1 MNLEQIKQELHKPKY
16 DFLKENPHLGDN
28 IILLGLG
35 GSHAYGTFNE
45 NSDLDIRGVALN
57 TANEILTCSNFDWQ
71 VTGAKDS
78 GTDACIYSFMKMMK
92 LLAECNPN
100 CIEILGLKPEHYLY
114 VSPIGQ
120 KLLDNKDMFLSKLV
134 IPKFLG
140 YSSQQLYKLKQLAAD
155 GFDQSELEKHI
166 LHQLERMSKHFMQD
180 YTEFNGYLHLYID
193 KSKQEDMDTEIYMDV
208 NIAHYPLRDYC
219 KIWNTWQNTV
229 SSYKKLGKR
238 NDHANKHEKM
248 GKHSMQLIRLLDTC
262 ADILEKHEIITY
274 RKDEHE
280 EYIAIR
286 NGKYITEDGKIKNE
300 FFELVEEKEKHLDE
314 LAAKTTLPN
323 FPDYDRINAFIKEV
337 NTELI
342 SRNS

>member
-1 MNLEQIKQELHKPKY
+1 MTIEEIKQKVSSEEY
-16 DFLKENPHLGDN
+16 SFLKEDEHLGSN

-45 NSDLDIRGVALN
+45 NSDLDIRGIALN
-57 TANEILTCSNFDWQ
+57 KANEILTCKNFDWQ

-140 YSSQQLYKLKQLAAD
+140 YSSQQLYRLKQLAAD

-180 YTEFNGYLHLYID
+180 YTEFNG
-193 KSKQEDMDTEIYMDV
+193 
-208 NIAHYPLRDYC
+208 
-219 KIWNTWQNTV
+219 
-229 SSYKKLGKR
+229 
-238 NDHANKHEKM
+238 
-248 GKHSMQLIRLLDTC
+248 
-262 ADILEKHEIITY
+262 
-274 RKDEHE
+274 
-280 EYIAIR
+280 
-286 NGKYITEDGKIKNE
+286 
-300 FFELVEEKEKHLDE
+300 
-314 LAAKTTLPN
+314 
-323 FPDYDRINAFIKEV
+323 
-337 NTELI
+337 
-342 SRNS
+342 